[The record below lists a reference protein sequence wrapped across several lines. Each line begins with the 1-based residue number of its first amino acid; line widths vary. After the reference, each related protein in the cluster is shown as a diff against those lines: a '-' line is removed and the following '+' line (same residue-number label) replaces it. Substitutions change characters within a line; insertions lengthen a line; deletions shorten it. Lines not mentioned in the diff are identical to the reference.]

1 MMENLLLKAA
11 EGNAEPVNAP
21 ASATSTG
28 GETDKPVTVPGPVE
42 VLPILP
48 LRDTVLFPDTVMPLS
63 IGRASSLQL
72 LEQSLPQSKLLGLV
86 LQKDKESDNPTLEQL
101 HEQGVIG
108 RVVRMMRQESGVVI
122 LVRGEQRMRI
132 KNVVQQEPYMKAEVE
147 TLSSVMPAKED
158 DMAEAAVR
166 NLRESATKL
175 LGLRPEVSE
184 EVKALFSSIENAGT
198 LTDIL
203 AANLSIETEAKQK
216 LLEETHVA
224 RRVAALEVHLNNQL
238 HIADLQSKLREN
250 VSSEF
255 SEAQKRAYLR
265 EQLRAI
271 QKELGEDGSG
281 EEQVEDIRQRL
292 DKAGL
297 PEKARAQAD
306 RELKRLE
313 IIPPQSPDHSVIVNY
328 LETLAELPWNVLSE
342 EKVDLHKAQEILDRD
357 HYGLTKV
364 KKRLIE
370 YLAVRKLNPTGR
382 GPILCFLGPPGV
394 GKTSLGQSIAE
405 ALGRKFAR
413 ISLGGLRDETEI
425 RGHRRTYIGSMPGRL
440 IQELKRLGTR
450 NPVLML
456 DEIDKLGAD
465 FRGDPAS
472 ALLEVLD
479 PRQNQEFT
487 DRYIDVPFD
496 LSQIIFIATCN
507 TLDTIPAPLRDRME
521 IVELTGYTEREKL
534 SIAKN
539 YLIKRQ
545 LGEHGLTEEQC
556 TWSDE
561 AVERVI
567 EDYTR
572 EAGVR
577 NLERQIAS
585 VTRHIAASIAKEE
598 MAKAHVTPGIVREAL
613 GPAAFVRESK
623 LQTSAPGVVTGL
635 AYTTAGGEVLHI
647 EALRFPGKGGFTLTG
662 QLGDV
667 MKESVRAALSLV
679 RSRAVQLGIDPETF
693 DKNEVHVHV
702 PAGAVPKDG
711 PSAGIAMFTALA
723 SLFSNRSVSKDVG
736 MTGEVTLRGLV
747 LPIGGLKEK
756 SIAALRAGLKTIL
769 IPKLNEKDLPDL
781 PEEVRQ
787 RLKIIPV
794 ETVDEVLAAALEPAA
809 EKA

>member
-1 MMENLLLKAA
+1 MMENLSVKGSDTAMEKAPPLP
-11 EGNAEPVNAP
+11 ERSEVTHTPVAG
-21 ASATSTG
+21 A
-28 GETDKPVTVPGPVE
+28 VE
-42 VLPILP
+42 ILPILP
-48 LRDTVLFPDTVMPLS
+48 LRDTLVFPGTIVPIS
-63 IGRASSLQL
+63 VGRSASLQL
-72 LEQSLPQSKLLGLV
+72 LEESLPQSKKLGLV
-86 LQKDKESDNPTLEQL
+86 LQRDRQSESPTPEQL
-101 HEQGVIG
+101 HEYGVIG
-108 RVVRMMRQESGVVI
+108 RVIRMIRQGDNGAVI
-122 LVRGEQRMRI
+122 LVHGEHRMHI
-132 KNVVQQEPYMKAEVE
+132 KQIVQQEPFMKAEVE
-147 TLSSVMPAKED
+147 TVLSILPAKD
-158 DMAEAAVR
+158 DDEAEAAIR
-166 NLRESATKL
+166 NLHESAEKL
-175 LGLRPEVSE
+175 LALRTDISDEIKV
-184 EVKALFSSIENAGT
+184 VFSGIEDAST
-198 LTDIL
+198 LTDLL
-203 AANLSIETEAKQK
+203 AANLSIEIEAKQK
-216 LLEETHVA
+216 LLEETHVI
-224 RRVAALEVHLNNQL
+224 RRVTVLQEHLHNQL
-238 HIADLQSKLREN
+238 HIADLQSKLRES
-250 VSSEF
+250 VQSEF

-271 QKELGEDGSG
+271 QKELGEEGST

-292 DKAGL
+292 EKAGL
-297 PEKARAQAD
+297 PEKAQANAK

-313 IIPPQSPDHSVIVNY
+313 IIPPQSPDHSVIVSY
-328 LETLAELPWNVLSE
+328 LETLAELPWNVLSDE
-342 EKVDLHKAQEILDRD
+342 HVDLHKAQEILDRD
-357 HYGLTKV
+357 HFGLKKV

-370 YLAVRKLNPTGR
+370 YLAVRKLNPGGR

-413 ISLGGLRDETEI
+413 ISLGGLRDESEI

-440 IQELKRLGTR
+440 IQELRRLGTR
-450 NPVLML
+450 NPVIML

-479 PRQNQEFT
+479 PRQNHEFT

-496 LSQIIFIATCN
+496 LSQVIFIATCN

-521 IVELTGYTEREKL
+521 IVELPGYTESEKL
-534 SIAKN
+534 NIAKN
-539 YLIKRQ
+539 YLVKRQ
-545 LGEHGLTEEQC
+545 LIEHGLTEAQC

-561 AVERVI
+561 AIERVI

-585 VTRHIAASIAKEE
+585 VTRHLAAGVAKGEITE
-598 MAKAHVTPGIVREAL
+598 VKITPGIVREAL
-613 GPAAFVRESK
+613 GPAFHVRESK

-647 EALRFPGKGGFTLTG
+647 EAIRFPGKGGFTLTG

-679 RSRAVQLGIDPETF
+679 RSRALQLGIDPGIFEE
-693 DKNEVHVHV
+693 NEVHVHV

-723 SLFSNRSVSKDVG
+723 SLFSNRRVSKDVA

-756 SIAALRAGLKTIL
+756 SIAALRAGIKTII
-769 IPKLNEKDLPDL
+769 IPKLNEKDVPDL
-781 PEEVRQ
+781 PDEVRERMQ
-787 RLKIIPV
+787 IIPV
-794 ETVDEVLAAALEPAA
+794 ETVDEVLRVALEPAS
-809 EKA
+809 ETS